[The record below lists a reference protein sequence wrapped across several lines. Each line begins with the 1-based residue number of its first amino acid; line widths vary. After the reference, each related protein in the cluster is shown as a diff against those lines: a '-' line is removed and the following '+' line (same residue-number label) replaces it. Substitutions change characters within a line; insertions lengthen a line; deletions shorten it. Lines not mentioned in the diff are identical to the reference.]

1 MTSSSRA
8 RRLRLA
14 AVLLIVQSV
23 LMELSV
29 FVGLIALLASGV
41 PQQSV
46 IDRADIFALPYLN
59 ENLYLMMAMSGIFGT
74 LRLIGAIGLWRNRL
88 WGLALSAINCAVTMT
103 LMLFMLPAGVLDGIL
118 SGTALVLMLGGW
130 LGARSIVDVDL
141 AEDRGE
147 LG

>member
-1 MTSSSRA
+1 
-8 RRLRLA
+8 
-14 AVLLIVQSV
+14 
-23 LMELSV
+23 MELSV

>member
-1 MTSSSRA
+1 M
-8 RRLRLA
+8 A